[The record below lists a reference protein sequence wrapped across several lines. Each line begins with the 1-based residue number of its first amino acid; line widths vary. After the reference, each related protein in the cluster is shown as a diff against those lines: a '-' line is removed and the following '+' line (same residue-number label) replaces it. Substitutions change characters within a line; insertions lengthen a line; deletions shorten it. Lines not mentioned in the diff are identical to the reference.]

1 MMDLEKLLAK
11 EDDAE
16 LLDIEFELA
25 EGTVPATGSAHAY
38 CRKLNQMID
47 RGTLCI
53 NPTTYRKIYL
63 PTLARAVHKELAR
76 RWMNIILKEKDK

>member
-1 MMDLEKLLAK
+1 MMDLEKLLTK
-11 EDDAE
+11 EDDAV
-16 LLDIEFELA
+16 LLDIELELA
-25 EGTVPATGSAHAY
+25 AGTVPITGSAHAY
-38 CRKLNQMID
+38 CHKLNQMID